1 MNVNASV
8 DAPENTKDIL
18 HIVQRMKGGTK
29 MRVISIRHIF
39 WGFLLS
45 ALVAGCQS
53 AAYHK
58 QQVQDDS
65 SDRVTVGKVQKE
77 IRIGMSGAE
86 VAQSL
91 GSPNIVSTDEER
103 REVWI
108 YDKIATDHAYSES
121 RAGVMALILGWGGS
135 AAGAAGGNVSS
146 SAGASSTSQRTLT
159 VIIKFNKEGNVR
171 DFAYHTSR
179 F

>member
-1 MNVNASV
+1 M
-8 DAPENTKDIL
+8 
-18 HIVQRMKGGTK
+18 K
-29 MRVISIRHIF
+29 MRISSIRYIF
-39 WGFLLS
+39 WGFLFI

-53 AAYHK
+53 AAVHR

-65 SDRVTVGKVQKE
+65 TDRVTVGNVQRE
-77 IRIGMSGAE
+77 IRIGMSSAE
-86 VAQSL
+86 VAQVL

-108 YDKIATDHAYSES
+108 YDKIATDHAYSDS
-121 RAGVMALILGWGGS
+121 RGSAMALILGWGGS
-135 AAGAAGGNVSS
+135 AAGAASGSVSS

-159 VIIKFNKEGNVR
+159 IIIKFDKEGKVR
-171 DFAYHTSR
+171 DYAYHTSR